1 LARREPIPAERSIKM
16 KNKIERMKE
25 KVREDFAKDSFSTL
39 IGFLRVENDVVIPG
53 CHELSEGKTLVV
65 YLAHTGGVTYED
77 LKDMYNNICN
87 NI

>member
-1 LARREPIPAERSIKM
+1 M

-25 KVREDFAKDSFSTL
+25 KIREDFAKDNFSTL

-65 YLAHTGGVTYED
+65 YLAHTGEVTYED
-77 LKDMYNNICN
+77 LIDMHDNICN